1 MNFDHST
8 DSRMGFSD
16 RMYRHCLQKTRNYL
30 KTNPFIRNRDLR
42 HIAGIGYDQA
52 IMFFNQ
58 ALATKTLT
66 REGISSGTRYRL
78 RERENTASIRK
89 ARNRKKA
96 SACINVPK
104 RSRQ

>member
-1 MNFDHST
+1 MNFEQLT

-16 RMYRHCLQKTRNYL
+16 RMYRHCLQKARNYL

-52 IMFFNQ
+52 ITFFNQ
-58 ALATKTLT
+58 ALAAKTLT

-78 RERENTASIRK
+78 RDGQNTPSVHK
-89 ARNRKKA
+89 ARSCKKA
-96 SACINVPK
+96 SVRASAAK